1 MASACDH
8 AHQIERH
15 WDVSLMGPFSEQKQ
29 LERADSIKRLLETNP
44 QMDDYMKSIW
54 KKHAMN
60 ITFNEEE
67 YNRRVKTIYCQLQ
80 PRNKGWVTY
89 E

>member
-1 MASACDH
+1 
-8 AHQIERH
+8 
-15 WDVSLMGPFSEQKQ
+15 MGPFSEQKQ

-60 ITFNEEE
+60 ISFDEEE
-67 YNRRVKTIYCQLQ
+67 YNRRVRSIYSTIK
-80 PRNKGWVTY
+80 PKHRGWVTY

>member
-1 MASACDH
+1 
-8 AHQIERH
+8 
-15 WDVSLMGPFSEQKQ
+15 MGPFSEQKQ

-54 KKHAMN
+54 AKHAMN
-60 ITFNEEE
+60 ISFDQDE
-67 YNRRVKTIYCQLQ
+67 YNRKVRAIYSTIK
-80 PRNKGWVTY
+80 PKHRGWASY